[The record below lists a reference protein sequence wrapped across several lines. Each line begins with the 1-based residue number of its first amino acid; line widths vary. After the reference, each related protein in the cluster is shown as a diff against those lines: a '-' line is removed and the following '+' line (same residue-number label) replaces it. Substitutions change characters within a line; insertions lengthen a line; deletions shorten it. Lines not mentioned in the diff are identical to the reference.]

1 MRAAGSNDD
10 HHVRLETT
18 EVTRTTPRRPRPP
31 AFLAGTIPGGL
42 QPPRLPGPLTDNI
55 PFLLEQPR
63 RIDRGRRRP
72 TPAPDSG
79 PDAAPAPRVMG
90 ILIPPRDP
98 QQDKGFDSWK

>member
-1 MRAAGSNDD
+1 M
-10 HHVRLETT
+10 
-18 EVTRTTPRRPRPP
+18 TRTTHQRPQRPP

-63 RIDRGRRRP
+63 RIDRGRRP
-72 TPAPDSG
+72 TPTPDSE
-79 PDAAPAPRVMG
+79 PRSPRVMG